1 MRLLVPTVIGLAA
14 TSALLLLFF
23 LLGEAGGRVYGPPW
37 VCDDTRYV
45 DTVPA
50 GRAVVGPALSAA
62 PGCGP

>member
-1 MRLLVPTVIGLAA
+1 MRLLLPTVIGVSA
-14 TSALLLLFF
+14 TGALVLLLF
-23 LLGEAGGRVYGPPW
+23 LLGQVGGRVYGAPW

-50 GRAVVGPALSAA
+50 GRAVVGPALSAP